1 MGFIRFVIS
10 CFIVILN
17 TAVASLVIILMALI
31 KWLIPI
37 KPIQKTM
44 TFIANRSMWVWAT
57 LNHFTLNVINPV
69 KWEIEGGENLT
80 QKGWYLVI
88 CNHQSWADI
97 VILCSVLRNR
107 IPMPKFFL
115 KYELLFVPFVG
126 LGCWALDMPFM
137 RRYSKDYLAKNP
149 EKKGQD
155 LATTRRSCEKFQHT
169 PTTVVNYVEGTRH
182 SYEKAKTRRSPYQH
196 LLSPNA
202 GGIAYTLAAMGEQF
216 EYVVDMTLAY
226 PENIETPFKDML
238 MGKLTKI
245 VVKIE
250 MIPMSEVP
258 KGDYFNDNT
267 FKREFQSW
275 LSGRWKEKDSYL
287 DKLYSQSN

>member
-1 MGFIRFVIS
+1 MIS